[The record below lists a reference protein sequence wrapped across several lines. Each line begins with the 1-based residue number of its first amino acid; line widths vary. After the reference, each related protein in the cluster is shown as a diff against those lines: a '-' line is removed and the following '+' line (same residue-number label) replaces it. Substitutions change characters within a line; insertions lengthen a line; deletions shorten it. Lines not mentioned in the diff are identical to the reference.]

1 MTECAVTQL
10 NADELLAWQT
20 SFCLASALKEG
31 LRNQVVDMLTEEE
44 RQKLFEGYVLQEHYD
59 SLMGKLFVKEAY
71 AHDDYASY

>member
-44 RQKLFEGYVLQEHYD
+44 RQKLFEGYVLKEFYDTLEH
-59 SLMGKLFVKEAY
+59 KLFLAKAV
-71 AHDDYASY
+71 HDDYASY